1 MTQKLHLETLAVHQG
16 FRGDETNSIVRPI
29 HTSTAFAF
37 NDADHG
43 ADLFNLSA
51 VGNIY
56 SRLTNPTNDA
66 LGNVVAELEGGV
78 GGLSVASGAAA
89 LLTTVLSI
97 CESGDH
103 IVSSKSIYGGS
114 YSLFSN
120 TLKNFG
126 IEVTYVDQNA
136 SREEIQQVFQE
147 NTKILFAEVIGNPK
161 VEVLNVEKFAALA
174 KANDVPFVVDSTF
187 TPPAIF
193 RAFDHGVNIV
203 VHSATK
209 YLGGHGNALAGVIVD
224 SGTFDWNNGKFPSL
238 TTPQDAYHGLVYTE
252 AFGNLAF
259 LIKARAHVL
268 RDIGASLSP
277 FNAFLVLQGIQTL
290 HLRLDY
296 VSKSALALAQWLENH
311 PQVEWVSYPLLES
324 NPDYDR
330 AKAYFPKGAGGILA
344 FGIKGGREKSRA
356 FINGLELGIHA
367 VNVGDVRTIVT
378 HPGSTTHRQTPADE
392 LAALGISEGF
402 IRISVGLENVED
414 IKADLD
420 QALQRG

>member
-136 SREEIQQVFQE
+136 SREEIQQAFQE

-193 RAFDHGVNIV
+193 KAFDHGVNIV

-277 FNAFLVLQGIQTL
+277 FNAFLILQGIQTL

-330 AKAYFPKGAGGILA
+330 AKAYFPKGSGGILA

-378 HPGSTTHRQTPADE
+378 HPASTTHRQTPADE

>member
-126 IEVTYVDQNA
+126 IQVTYVDQNA
-136 SREEIQQVFQE
+136 SREEIQQAFQE

-193 RAFDHGVNIV
+193 KAFDHGVNIV

-378 HPGSTTHRQTPADE
+378 HPASTTHRQTPADE

>member
-136 SREEIQQVFQE
+136 SREEIQQAFQE

-193 RAFDHGVNIV
+193 KAFDHGVNIV

-378 HPGSTTHRQTPADE
+378 HPASTTHRQTPADE

>member
-89 LLTTVLSI
+89 LLTTMLSI

-136 SREEIQQVFQE
+136 SREEIQQAFQE

-193 RAFDHGVNIV
+193 KAFDHGVNIV

-296 VSKSALALAQWLENH
+296 VSKSALALAEWLENH
-311 PQVEWVSYPLLES
+311 PQVEWVSYPLLKS

-378 HPGSTTHRQTPADE
+378 HPASTTHRQTPTDE

>member
-136 SREEIQQVFQE
+136 SREEIQQAFQE

-193 RAFDHGVNIV
+193 KAFDHGVNIV

-277 FNAFLVLQGIQTL
+277 FNAFLILQGIQTL

-378 HPGSTTHRQTPADE
+378 HPASTTHRQTPADE

>member
-136 SREEIQQVFQE
+136 SREEIQQAFQD

-193 RAFDHGVNIV
+193 KAFDHGVNIV

-277 FNAFLVLQGIQTL
+277 FNAFLILQGIQTL

-378 HPGSTTHRQTPADE
+378 HPASTTHRQTPADE

>member
-97 CESGDH
+97 CESGNH

-136 SREEIQQVFQE
+136 SREEIQQAFQE

-193 RAFDHGVNIV
+193 KAFDHGVNIV

-252 AFGNLAF
+252 VFGNLAF

-378 HPGSTTHRQTPADE
+378 HPASTTHRQTPADE
-392 LAALGISEGF
+392 LTALGISEGF

>member
-136 SREEIQQVFQE
+136 SREEIQQAFQE

-378 HPGSTTHRQTPADE
+378 HPASTTHRQTPADE

>member
-16 FRGDETNSIVRPI
+16 FKGDETNSIVRPI

-136 SREEIQQVFQE
+136 SREEIQQAFQE

-296 VSKSALALAQWLENH
+296 VSKSALALAKWLENH

-378 HPGSTTHRQTPADE
+378 HPASTTHRQTPADE